1 MYNVLNEIE
10 KKRKEGQYKLP
21 KKNIA
26 NKQLKNE
33 RMKNEKNEMKEIKKA
48 NTRH

>member
-1 MYNVLNEIE
+1 M
-10 KKRKEGQYKLP
+10 KQKRKEKKANINYQ

>member
-10 KKRKEGQYKLP
+10 KERKEGQYKLP

-33 RMKNEKNEMKEIKKA
+33 RMKNEKKWNERDKKG
-48 NTRH
+48 